1 MGGRSVSPPP
11 QGQGA
16 GSTHLRPPHS
26 APSPSR
32 AQDSGRLSLRSAAPS
47 ASAAGS
53 AWPPRCHSPSPAP
66 CRAAERGRGETV
78 RAAPPPAP
86 SPRLPRTAIRGGGGG
101 RTRTRDPSQGE
112 GGQCCSFRGKGG
124 HRRSGQ
130 APAPCP
136 TDPSLPPGEGGHK
149 SPSTHPHCHCPP
161 STSPL
166 SLAAHCQWQRAP
178 TSSAVPHPHRGRDES
193 SMHTGRTHHGA
204 AGLGELSSL
213 IPTLNPS
220 RQPPGRD
227 EEQNSAA
234 LPAHGV
240 VEPKAR

>member
-101 RTRTRDPSQGE
+101 RTRTRDPSRGE

-136 TDPSLPPGEGGHK
+136 TDPSLPPGEGGAQVPEHP
-149 SPSTHPHCHCPP
+149 SALPLPSQRFTPEPGCPLPMAESTHKQRRPP
-161 STSPL
+161 SPPWTGQVQHAHREDTSWCCRTRGAL
-166 SLAAHCQWQRAP
+166 E
-178 TSSAVPHPHRGRDES
+178 PHPNLEPQS
-193 SMHTGRTHHGA
+193 
-204 AGLGELSSL
+204 
-213 IPTLNPS
+213 PTT
-220 RQPPGRD
+220 REG
-227 EEQNSAA
+227 
-234 LPAHGV
+234 
-240 VEPKAR
+240 